1 MTEEDHAGLV
11 AVVWQ
16 EQESCG
22 LRGKGDAGQWMVNG
36 YSMSGMGVL
45 LVVQPMEATLALE
58 EEVLRRSFGLTQAEA
73 RLAAVLWE
81 ATVLKEAAGRLG
93 ISLNTAKTQLAAV
106 FAKTGTGNQTALIK
120 RLSALVR
127 R

>member
-1 MTEEDHAGLV
+1 M
-11 AVVWQ
+11 
-16 EQESCG
+16 
-22 LRGKGDAGQWMVNG
+22 LRGQLGGVPWMVKG
-36 YSMSGMGVL
+36 YGMSGIGVL
-45 LVVQPMEATLALE
+45 LVVQPMEAGELVE
-58 EEVLRRSFGLTQAEA
+58 EEALRRCFGLTQAEA

-106 FAKTGTGNQTALIK
+106 FAKTGTGNQSALIK